1 MKMTM
6 RGTGTDAT
14 DFWQLTFCQSRR
26 CQLDA
31 GERNAGRSKGNQEK
45 YLCQP
50 VRTLCSPNAKKY
62 KDEIQR
68 NTKLKN
74 KEMLAPPSQP
84 RAIPAKLS
92 GLPMPTLSWMSDWAH
107 FGQIFTLGSDFQFR
121 QATNDSNSRA
131 SHPNPTVHF
140 LYCFT
145 QNLLMLMLRF
155 MMLWWNTKRIFELFM
170 IRLFY
175 RESRQI
181 NFLQSHRLMTNS
193 RGTQ

>member
-1 MKMTM
+1 M

-121 QATNDSNSRA
+121 QATNRRHHMTVTQG
-131 SHPNPTVHF
+131 HPTPTQPSIFCIVPP
-140 LYCFT
+140 
-145 QNLLMLMLRF
+145 NLLFMLMLSCVSDVLR
-155 MMLWWNTKRIFELFM
+155 WNTKLIF
-170 IRLFY
+170 
-175 RESRQI
+175 QP
-181 NFLQSHRLMTNS
+181 TV
-193 RGTQ
+193 